1 MSLSQLSTLNSQ
13 LSSCV
18 HCGACKSRCPTFRV
32 EQREWAS
39 ARGKLSLC
47 DAQQKGEIDISPK
60 FIKAISECLTCGQC
74 KVSCPNDID
83 VPSII
88 QSARIEIV
96 NEKGLPFPL
105 SFLLRNILNP
115 KRITP
120 YLVKIAARVQG
131 LFFKKADDHGGGC
144 RRFPLPYIDKK
155 RLVPSLAKRTFLQR
169 RGQFS
174 LADSGKQ
181 SRRTGTTPPIRV
193 AFFAGCLINYS
204 MPNIGEATL
213 DVLNA
218 LGVEVI
224 VPGEQGCCGLP
235 ALNSGDIKTARKQ
248 ALKVLEVFGDL
259 DVDYITASCATCS
272 SALKAYLKK
281 LLDEEGEDARS
292 KVEALSS
299 KVRDITELLVRELRV
314 ESVEWRKK
322 GSVPIFTEDP
332 SPTNCKPS
340 TDNRPIVTYHD
351 PCHLSRYQ
359 GIKDEPRAIIEASG
373 AEFREMTNP
382 CSCCGLGGSF
392 NLKHYDFSMEI
403 NRYKTKHIEDSGAD
417 IVATACPGCILQ
429 LRDGLHRGDVKKKV
443 VHVVELLAD
452 QMNPQI

>member
-1 MSLSQLSTLNSQ
+1 MIVKNVEWERTSVIMKLLKDIAYDLSM
-13 LSSCV
+13 CV
-18 HCGACKSRCPTFRV
+18 HCGVCKSKCPTFRV

-47 DAQQKGEIDISPK
+47 DAQQKGEIEISPK

-74 KVSCPNDID
+74 KASCPNDID
-83 VPSII
+83 IPSII
-88 QSARIEIV
+88 QSVRIEIV
-96 NEKGLPFPL
+96 EEKGLPFPL
-105 SFLLRNILNP
+105 SFLVRNILDP

-120 YLVKIAARVQG
+120 YLVKIASLTQG
-131 LFFKKADDHGGGC
+131 LFFKKADDNGGGC
-144 RRFPLPYIDKK
+144 RRLPLPYIDKK

-169 RGQFS
+169 RGQFFFS
-174 LADSGKQ
+174 DSGKQ
-181 SRRTGTTPPIRV
+181 SRRTETAASKRV

-204 MPNIGEATL
+204 MSNIGDATL
-213 DVLNA
+213 DVLNE

-259 DVDYITASCATCS
+259 DVDFITASCATCS
-272 SALKAYLKK
+272 SALKVYLKK
-281 LLDEEGEDARS
+281 LLDEEGENVRS

-299 KVRDITELLVRELRV
+299 KVRDITELLVREL
-314 ESVEWRKK
+314 
-322 GSVPIFTEDP
+322 
-332 SPTNCKPS
+332 NCKKPLTS
-340 TDNRPIVTYHD
+340 QRSPLTSSVVTYHD

-373 AEFREMTNP
+373 AEFREMTHP

-443 VHVVELLAD
+443 VHVVELLAG
-452 QMNPQI
+452 QLKQKT